1 MDLYKR
7 NINGSEDGREMDL
20 KRQSTT
26 SVLVRD
32 RDTHKLPPL
41 VESSQG

>member
-1 MDLYKR
+1 MDVYKR
-7 NINGSEDGREMDL
+7 NIIGSEDGREMDL

-26 SVLVRD
+26 SVLVCD
-32 RDTHKLPPL
+32 GDTHKLSPL